1 MKKVIVSITVTLLL
15 GVFVSM
21 GMGGVKLPYNL
32 LNMLL
37 NEDHTWNGTQ
47 TFKSI
52 NWADTTSYTHQFS
65 TFSDTTAQYADISV
79 SGNNTVVAYFEVWIP
94 DPLSS
99 ITSYELWK
107 LRRFTTDDQTDR
119 DRYGNP
125 FSFSL
130 LLSYLSNAVGVS
142 GTTLPLADTTGLVKD
157 GKLRLTGGTDET
169 VTITDNPWI
178 HGGQSGVTITALQ
191 YYHGVNTSVSSI
203 YGSYSTWRVTD
214 DDASRELHF
223 GLEPTATPYSD
234 VSPYMTI
241 YRY

>member
-1 MKKVIVSITVTLLL
+1 MKRFTGILLFTALALWASISFGRGPIIF
-15 GVFVSM
+15 GV
-21 GMGGVKLPYNL
+21 GPTPDL
-32 LNMLL
+32 
-37 NEDHTWNGTQ
+37 Q
-47 TFKSI
+47 TSTK
-52 NWADTTSYTHQFS
+52 QFT
-65 TFSDTTAQYADISV
+65 TFSDTTAQYADIVV
-79 SGNNTVVAYFEVWIP
+79 SKNNTAIAYFEVWIP

-99 ITSYELWK
+99 TTSYELWK
-107 LRRFTTDDQTDR
+107 LRRFTTDDQSDTY
-119 DRYGNP
+119 RYGNP

-169 VTITDNPWI
+169 VVITDDPWV
-178 HGGQSGVTITALQ
+178 HGGQSGVTTTALQ

-203 YGSYSTWRVTD
+203 YGFYSEWRVTD
-214 DDASRELHF
+214 ADASRELHF

-234 VSPYMTI
+234 VSPYMII